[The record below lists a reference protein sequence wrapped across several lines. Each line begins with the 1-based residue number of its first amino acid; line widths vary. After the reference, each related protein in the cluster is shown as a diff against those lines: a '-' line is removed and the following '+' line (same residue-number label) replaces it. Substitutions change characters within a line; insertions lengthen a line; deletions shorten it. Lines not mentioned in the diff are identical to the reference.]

1 MGVISLVN
9 TEVTLNNI
17 LFKDFDGEET
27 GIDAPESL
35 VRYMYKPLGDRGG
48 CFIATGDLSGE
59 WTFRFSPTSETYGK
73 LMEVYTED
81 TQTGTHTLWHGNI
94 KNTDT
99 GQMIHLHNGMNT
111 AVPMWPDMGRDSIG
125 SVAFTFVFVI
135 QRPDFT
141 NFKAV
146 SLRQPLPDVKIGG
159 IGGGNGF
166 PGGSGSG
173 GGA

>member
-1 MGVISLVN
+1 MGVISLIN
-9 TEVTLNNI
+9 TEVTLNQI
-17 LFKDFDGEET
+17 KFQDFDGEET

-59 WTFRFSPTSETYGK
+59 WTFRLSPTGDTYKK
-73 LMEVYTED
+73 LMDVYTED
-81 TQTGTHTLWHGNI
+81 TTTGTHTLWHGNI
-94 KNTDT
+94 KNFDT

-111 AVPMWPDMGRDSIG
+111 AVPMWPDMSRDSIG

-141 NFKAV
+141 NFKSF
-146 SLRQPLPDVKIGG
+146 SLHQPRDEVRIGEIGG
-159 IGGGNGF
+159 RGF
-166 PGGSGSG
+166 PGGSGG
-173 GGA
+173 N